1 MDRQLWI
8 EVLHKYYLWK
18 TEGIVA
24 QGYGLSRVG
33 FWVFAVLDVLFCDF
47 FLLFNFFK
55 QGFSWAYHSEGK
67 LASTMH
73 GREGTDSE
81 SEAGPAVRR
90 PAGRRPAD
98 HASSA
103 HRTLAF

>member
-1 MDRQLWI
+1 MALA
-8 EVLHKYYLWK
+8 ELAF
-18 TEGIVA
+18 G
-24 QGYGLSRVG
+24 
-33 FWVFAVLDVLFCDF
+33 
-47 FLLFNFFK
+47 FLLFLMFCFVISFYCLIFK